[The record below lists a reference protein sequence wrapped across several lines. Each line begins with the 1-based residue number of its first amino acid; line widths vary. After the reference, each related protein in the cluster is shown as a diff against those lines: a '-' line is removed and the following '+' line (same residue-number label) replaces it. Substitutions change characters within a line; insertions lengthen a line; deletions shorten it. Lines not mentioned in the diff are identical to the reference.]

1 MNISHQID
9 QLSVSLL
16 QNFSDVAKT
25 DLELAALILDFTFL
39 LKKLKVDA
47 TNEQQTHLIVNDL
60 GKVLTHIIL
69 KESK

>member
-16 QNFSDVAKT
+16 QNFSEVAAT
-25 DLELAALILDFTFL
+25 DLELAALIPDFTFL
-39 LKKLKVDA
+39 LRKLKVDA

>member
-16 QNFSDVAKT
+16 QNFSEVAAT

-39 LKKLKVDA
+39 LRKLKVDA

>member
-16 QNFSDVAKT
+16 QNFSEVAAT

-39 LKKLKVDA
+39 LKKLKIDA
-47 TNEQQTHLIVNDL
+47 TDEQSTRLIANDL
-60 GKVLTHIIL
+60 GKVLTNIIL
-69 KESK
+69 KENK